1 MVNYIQEGDTLTV
14 KAPYAVVSGAGI
26 KVGTNMFGVAAV
38 DAAINDII
46 ECATE
51 GVFDLAKDASTFADG
66 ALVYWDDTAKKVT
79 STVATNVKI
88 GVAALIQPD
97 GSSALGG
104 VSGDATARVRLNGSF

>member
-1 MVNYIQEGDTLTV
+1 MVNYIQPGDTITV
-14 KAPYAVVSGAGI
+14 KAPYAVVSGAGM
-26 KVGTNMFGVAAV
+26 KVGVGMFAVASI
-38 DAAINDII
+38 DAALNDII
-46 ECATE
+46 EGATE

-79 STVATNVKI
+79 TTVATNVKI